1 VSGRGLD
8 ARAIVTGAI
17 VAAVITV
24 PVSLLAPE
32 NRDSTLN
39 LVLYTIIIAGLVLGG
54 FAAGRQAPDFALSN
68 GALAPLLMF
77 VVVQGFGVVRNLASG
92 DRVNLFAIVFNAFL
106 ATSCGVVGGAIA
118 YRQRNRAGNEPQEG
132 AS

>member
-1 VSGRGLD
+1 VNECGLD
-8 ARAIVTGAI
+8 PKAIAIGAL

-39 LVLYTIIIAGLVLGG
+39 LILYVIIIAGLVLGG

-68 GALAPLLMF
+68 GALAPLVMF
-77 VVVQGFGVVRNLASG
+77 LVVQGFGVIRNLASG
-92 DRVNLFAIVFNAFL
+92 DRVNVFAIIFNALL
-106 ATSCGVVGGAIA
+106 ATSCGAVGGAIA
-118 YRQRNRAGNEPQEG
+118 NRARSRPAGKEEPT
-132 AS
+132 